1 MPSELRQVLFPKPEL
16 QSAIRKYART
26 IRHRL
31 PPGEI
36 VECKVEGGTDSFV
49 ALRLKDEITGEED
62 SVSFNEAFVGAALLR
77 FCMDLHIPVPRK
89 GEKALKVVNG
99 DVALLI
105 SLKMLVPA

>member
-16 QSAIRKYART
+16 QSALRKYART

-31 PPGEI
+31 PPGDI
-36 VECKVEGGTDSFV
+36 VECKVEGGPDNFV

-77 FCMDLHIPVPRK
+77 FCMDCQIPVPRK

-105 SLKMLVPA
+105 SLKQLVPA